1 MIQILSPKTTKFK
14 VTFLSTWIICLI
26 LLNLV
31 FKTTKKICM
40 FQKDYI
46 LRMVEM
52 IGDLIAAMLGLIKKG
67 DLEQAEKLLER
78 GYMELLR
85 RDAAFFQVIPKEQL
99 TDKLIS
105 EHHYENGHLTVLAE
119 LFFAE
124 ATLNEAQNKLQY
136 SLICY
141 EKAFT
146 LLEFLE
152 KEDKTWSAKR
162 EQANPV
168 C

>member
-1 MIQILSPKTTKFK
+1 
-14 VTFLSTWIICLI
+14 
-26 LLNLV
+26 
-31 FKTTKKICM
+31 M

-52 IGDLIAAMLGLIKKG
+52 IGDLIAALLGLIKKG
-67 DLEQAEKLLER
+67 DLEQAEKILER
-78 GYMELLR
+78 GYFELLR
-85 RDAAFFQVIPKEQL
+85 RDASFFQLIPKEQL
-99 TDKLIS
+99 TDKLLGD
-105 EHHYENGHLTVLAE
+105 HHYTNGHLEVLSE

-124 ATLNEAQNKLQY
+124 AMLSEAQNKLNN

-141 EKAFT
+141 EKSLT

-162 EQANPV
+162 DERKSLLKKRIAFLSGKESSSQ
-168 C
+168 

>member
-1 MIQILSPKTTKFK
+1 
-14 VTFLSTWIICLI
+14 
-26 LLNLV
+26 
-31 FKTTKKICM
+31 M

-52 IGDLIAAMLGLIKKG
+52 IGELIAAILGLIKKG
-67 DLEQAEKLLER
+67 DFEQAEKMLER
-78 GYMELLR
+78 GYIELLR

-99 TDKLIS
+99 TDRLIS
-105 EHHYENGHLTVLAE
+105 EHHYEHGHLAVLAE

-124 ATLNEAQNKLQY
+124 ATLSEVRQKLSY
-136 SLICY
+136 SLTCY
-141 EKAFT
+141 EKAIL

-162 EQANPV
+162 EEQIVFLKTKISELSNKI
-168 C
+168 